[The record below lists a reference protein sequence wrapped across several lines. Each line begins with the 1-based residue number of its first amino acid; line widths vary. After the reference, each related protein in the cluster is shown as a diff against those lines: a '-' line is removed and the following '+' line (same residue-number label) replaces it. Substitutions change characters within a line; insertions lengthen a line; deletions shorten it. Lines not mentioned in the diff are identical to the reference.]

1 MTVAVS
7 GVMSAAAAAG
17 AAAAVGCD
25 GVAMKVGD
33 TMTGSRATGGASAM
47 TAAAAV
53 IVGRGTGTVVKAAEC
68 SSESAIA
75 MTSGVTMTS
84 GSTTRG
90 AGATCAMEG
99 GTVVKAADG
108 AVAAGTMG
116 QDGA

>member
-1 MTVAVS
+1 
-7 GVMSAAAAAG
+7 
-17 AAAAVGCD
+17 
-25 GVAMKVGD
+25 
-33 TMTGSRATGGASAM
+33 M

-75 MTSGVTMTS
+75 MTSGVTM
-84 GSTTRG
+84 RG